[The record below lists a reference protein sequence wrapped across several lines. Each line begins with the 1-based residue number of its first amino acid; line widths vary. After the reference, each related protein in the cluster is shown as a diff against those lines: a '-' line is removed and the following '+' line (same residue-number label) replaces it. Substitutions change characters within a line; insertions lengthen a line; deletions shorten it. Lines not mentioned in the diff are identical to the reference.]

1 MANKHSKHGFVPR
14 LCRLA
19 LGAGF
24 VALSATAAR
33 AEPTTYWEAE
43 AKAEQYQKQ
52 AQQYRDLGGAGYKS
66 GLVRQADTEAAKYS
80 ALADK
85 LGAGPDEE
93 STAGAKQT
101 DEQKLAACQAS
112 KPVVGVPLG
121 CNKTET
127 K

>member
-19 LGAGF
+19 LGAGL

-33 AEPTTYWEAE
+33 AEPTTYWEAQT
-43 AKAEQYQKQ
+43 KAEQYEKK
-52 AQQYRDLGGAGYKS
+52 AQQYRELGGAGYKS
-66 GLVRQADTEAAKYS
+66 GLVRQADTEAAKYT

-93 STAGAKQT
+93 SAASGKET
-101 DEQKLAACQAS
+101 DEQKLACQPS
-112 KPVVGVPLG
+112 KPVAMIG
-121 CNKTET
+121 CNKAVMR
-127 K
+127 

>member
-43 AKAEQYQKQ
+43 AKAEHYQKQ
-52 AQQYRDLGGAGYKS
+52 AQQYRELGGAGYKS

-93 STAGAKQT
+93 STAGGKET
-101 DEQKLAACQAS
+101 EEQKAAICRSS
-112 KPVVGVPLG
+112 KPVAAIG
-121 CNKTET
+121 CNERET

>member
-1 MANKHSKHGFVPR
+1 MANKHSKHGFLLR

-24 VALSATAAR
+24 VALSATAAQ
-33 AEPTTYWEAE
+33 AEPTTYWDAQ
-43 AKAEQYQKQ
+43 AKADQYEKK
-52 AQQYRDLGGAGYKS
+52 AQQYRELGGAGYKS
-66 GLVRQADTEAAKYS
+66 GLVRQADTEAAKYT

-93 STAGAKQT
+93 SKASGKET
-101 DEQKLAACQAS
+101 DAQKVACQSS
-112 KPVVGVPLG
+112 KPVAMIG
-121 CNKTET
+121 CNEAYT

>member
-1 MANKHSKHGFVPR
+1 MNCCQACGSRPSPLELAAPEDPLALAVPHPAARLKGGRVMANKHSKHGFVPR

-66 GLVRQADTEAAKYS
+66 GLVRQADTEAAKY
-80 ALADK
+80 
-85 LGAGPDEE
+85 
-93 STAGAKQT
+93 
-101 DEQKLAACQAS
+101 
-112 KPVVGVPLG
+112 
-121 CNKTET
+121 
-127 K
+127 